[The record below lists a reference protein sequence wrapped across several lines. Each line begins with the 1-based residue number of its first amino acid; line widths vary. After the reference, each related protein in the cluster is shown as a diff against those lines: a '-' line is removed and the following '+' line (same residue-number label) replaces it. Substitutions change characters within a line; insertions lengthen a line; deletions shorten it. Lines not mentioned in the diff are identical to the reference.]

1 MNKLKEYLSN
11 SYYRPLNILESILVY
26 FLEFFYTKK
35 SCTFSERTF
44 LKKRMPKSII
54 YYNFFGRMVY
64 VFVNFVF
71 IIIFDRIFDK
81 SLIIEENE
89 NKKDSIKKERLSI
102 EKGSDNYIWP
112 TNYLD
117 TREKIVDIKNF
128 PEDGFFNDISE
139 SYKISLE
146 DLKKNSITDSEIWQK
161 CRSEFQSHFFDKD
174 HNLNSENIKNFKNIE
189 FNFAANL
196 LNDEKKIINP
206 ESKKNKM
213 KSVLLVN
220 FYHKLSNFI
229 DLEVLRMASDNY
241 AGNGHCVV
249 YRNQRLNYRILR
261 QSYFFSQLKNNI
273 ELKKNDKNFFLD
285 IGGGY
290 GGLLRFLKH
299 YYNNSVG
306 ILIDLPEV
314 CCFAS
319 YFLKTCFPEAKIALT
334 KDFKNIDRIGENE
347 LKKYDFVI
355 LDQLALKKFEK
366 NIIDLAINTVSLG
379 EMNKEDQ
386 DYYIDQIQRVTK
398 RYFYSVNRPQQSGQF
413 QGGKFDFELDGFYN
427 FKLLPK
433 LWNIKIYKFNHTF
446 HLEFLGEKI

>member
-54 YYNFFGRMVY
+54 YCNFFGRMVY

-81 SLIIEENE
+81 SLVIEDNE
-89 NKKDSIKKERLSI
+89 NKKDSIKKERLSL

-213 KSVLLVN
+213 
-220 FYHKLSNFI
+220 
-229 DLEVLRMASDNY
+229 
-241 AGNGHCVV
+241 
-249 YRNQRLNYRILR
+249 
-261 QSYFFSQLKNNI
+261 
-273 ELKKNDKNFFLD
+273 
-285 IGGGY
+285 
-290 GGLLRFLKH
+290 
-299 YYNNSVG
+299 
-306 ILIDLPEV
+306 
-314 CCFAS
+314 
-319 YFLKTCFPEAKIALT
+319 
-334 KDFKNIDRIGENE
+334 
-347 LKKYDFVI
+347 
-355 LDQLALKKFEK
+355 
-366 NIIDLAINTVSLG
+366 AIV
-379 EMNKEDQ
+379 
-386 DYYIDQIQRVTK
+386 
-398 RYFYSVNRPQQSGQF
+398 
-413 QGGKFDFELDGFYN
+413 
-427 FKLLPK
+427 
-433 LWNIKIYKFNHTF
+433 
-446 HLEFLGEKI
+446 